1 MKIYYRYNGFIRSSE
16 LNLIESIEEEEFRE
30 TFVLLGEFGE
40 EIYDLFGIVLVEKS
54 WNSSDMSYNISG
66 FDKTGNG
73 NLGYYE
79 GQTIQVLYNN
89 IFKESWDYIQTE
101 EEALEQLDISV
112 ERLDIEVVPNPDKLN
127 DKDDLYTYLDP
138 SQRIIK
144 SCSRVKVKVPAPNI
158 ECIPVSINMINTAP
172 ESEYI
177 EPATKLTMSKNNG
190 PKFTIDTYFSGSPED
205 PDFEDNIVTYQKKLV
220 EAMYLAEDK
229 TSIAFIPSMFVNS
242 ITTERVTENL
252 CGLTSQGLLLYD
264 DNLYSLNDGFYDMR
278 DVFNPSSP
286 PSLKVPLNIVS
297 ETTTVNFYPTV
308 GLPKEKDSYYMFEG
322 SDDLG
327 TPVTVISCAKIVSS
341 EPAEAIEDP
350 YIFSFKN
357 YDSFSSEITLRLDKR
372 TSGPYLGSWALKD
385 NLTGDLL
392 ANSDGYVSP
401 GINVNFSD
409 GNFYS
414 ANITIDPQAGNSEK
428 EYALYGSMQ
437 LVSISV
443 NSGEEDSYLTNT
455 APEGILTIKSYNPN
469 IFEYEFG
476 ANFCDLVVPNY
487 LPEHTDT
494 MRYMFYGCKYFNQ
507 DISGWDTSR
516 VTDMSGTFSFAT
528 SFNQNINSWDTSRVT
543 DMSRMFEGATVYNQ
557 PLNNWNTANVINL
570 ESMFNKAVA
579 FNQNINSWDTSKV
592 ITMRGMFSGTILF
605 NQPLDAWNTSR
616 VTSFSTMFSSTK
628 VFNSPLNTWD
638 TSSAETMSR
647 MFYLAENFN
656 KPLSNWNTS
665 RVNNMFEMFYKATSF
680 NQDLSSWDVSRFG
693 SEPSDFAL
701 NTYNW
706 TLPKPIWGSYGSV

>member
-16 LNLIESIEEEEFRE
+16 LNLIENVEEEFRE

-54 WNSSDMSYNISG
+54 WNSSGMSYNISG
-66 FDKTGNG
+66 FNKTGNG

-79 GQTIQVLYNN
+79 GETLQVLYN
-89 IFKESWDYIQTE
+89 IFEESWDYIQTE

-112 ERLDIEVVPNPDKLN
+112 ERLDVEIVPNPDKLN

-144 SCSRVKVKVPAPNI
+144 SCSRVKVKVPKPDIA
-158 ECIPVSINMINTAP
+158 CIPVSLETTAG
-172 ESEYI
+172 STFI
-177 EPATKLTMSKNNG
+177 RDSKLTLSKNKG
-190 PKFTIDTYFSGSPED
+190 PRITIDTYYSGSIEGSI
-205 PDFEDNIVTYQKKLV
+205 EYQKNLISTL
-220 EAMYLAEDK
+220 YLAEDGVSYAFLPS
-229 TSIAFIPSMFVNS
+229 TLVPSIPIEQEP
-242 ITTERVTENL
+242 TENF
-252 CGLTSQGLLLYD
+252 CGLNSEGLLFFNNTY
-264 DNLYSLNDGFYDMR
+264 YSLEEGFYDLKSI
-278 DVFNPSSP
+278 NP
-286 PSLKVPLNIVS
+286 
-297 ETTTVNFYPTV
+297 ETGPKLVRPEQIIAENTTIDFYPTP
-308 GLPKEKDSYYMFEG
+308 GLDKEFDTYY
-322 SDDLG
+322 SLG
-327 TPVTVISCAKIVSS
+327 GNDFGDPITIISCAKVVSEEVTS
-341 EPAEAIEDP
+341 QEEP

-487 LPEHTDT
+487 LPENTTT

-516 VTDMSGTFSFAT
+516 VADMYGTFSFAT
-528 SFNQNINSWDTSRVT
+528 SFNQNINSWDTSGVT
-543 DMSRMFEGATVYNQ
+543 DMSKMFEGATVYNQ

-592 ITMRGMFSGTILF
+592 ITMRGMFSGTLLF

-647 MFYLAENFN
+647 MFYLAESFN

-665 RVNNMFEMFYKATSF
+665 RVNTMFEMFYKATSF
-680 NQDLSSWDVSRFG
+680 NQDLSSWDVSYFG
-693 SEPSDFAL
+693 SEPNDFAL